1 MWLIVLIYVSRVAEM
16 IDLNSSQKTIDG
28 LSVVNTS
35 IAKDAVK
42 EEKLEKGTALTAR
55 EAVDLKNAQNLK
67 EQEGKEDKEDKEDK
81 ELFVEVKDNLE
92 KLNEYIPVT
101 STNLKFEFDDGGDLP
116 IIKVLDKSNDEVIRE
131 IPTEEFREIAK
142 ALDEFADKLTNKGLL
157 FNKTV

>member
-16 IDLNSSQKTIDG
+16 IDLNSTQKTIDG

-35 IAKDAVK
+35 ITKDAVK

-67 EQEGKEDKEDKEDK
+67 DQEEQEGKEDK

-142 ALDEFADKLTNKGLL
+142 ALDEFADKLTNKGFL

>member
-16 IDLNSSQKTIDG
+16 IDLNSTQKTIDG

-35 IAKDAVK
+35 ITKDAVK
-42 EEKLEKGTALTAR
+42 EEKLENGTALTAR

-67 EQEGKEDKEDKEDK
+67 DQEEQEGKEDK

-101 STNLKFEFDDGGDLP
+101 STNLRFEFEDGGDLP

>member
-1 MWLIVLIYVSRVAEM
+1 M
-16 IDLNSSQKTIDG
+16 IDLNSTQKTIDG

-35 IAKDAVK
+35 IIKDPVK
-42 EEKLEKGTALTAR
+42 EEKLEKGTGLIAR
-55 EAVDLKNAQNLK
+55 EVVDLKNAQNI
-67 EQEGKEDKEDKEDK
+67 EDQESKKDKD
-81 ELFVEVKDNLE
+81 LFVEVKDNLE

-101 STNLKFEFDDGGDLP
+101 STNLKFEFDDDGDLP

-142 ALDEFADKLTNKGLL
+142 ALDEFADRLTNKGLL

>member
-1 MWLIVLIYVSRVAEM
+1 M
-16 IDLNSSQKTIDG
+16 IDLNSTQKTIDG

-35 IAKDAVK
+35 ITKDAVK

-55 EAVDLKNAQNLK
+55 EAVDLKDTQNLK
-67 EQEGKEDKEDKEDK
+67 EQEGKEDK

>member
-16 IDLNSSQKTIDG
+16 IDLNSTQKTIDG

-35 IAKDAVK
+35 IDKDAVK

-67 EQEGKEDKEDKEDK
+67 DQEEQEGKEDK

>member
-1 MWLIVLIYVSRVAEM
+1 M
-16 IDLNSSQKTIDG
+16 IDLNSTQKTIDG

-35 IAKDAVK
+35 ITKDAVK

-67 EQEGKEDKEDKEDK
+67 DQEEQEGKEDK

>member
-16 IDLNSSQKTIDG
+16 IDLNSTQKTIDG

-35 IAKDAVK
+35 ITKDAVK

-67 EQEGKEDKEDKEDK
+67 DQEDQKGKEDK

>member
-16 IDLNSSQKTIDG
+16 IDLNSTQKTIDG

-35 IAKDAVK
+35 ITKDAVK
-42 EEKLEKGTALTAR
+42 EEKLEKGTALAAR

-67 EQEGKEDKEDKEDK
+67 DQEELEGKEDK

-92 KLNEYIPVT
+92 KLNEYIPIT

>member
-28 LSVVNTS
+28 LSIVNTS

-67 EQEGKEDKEDKEDK
+67 EQEGKEDK

>member
-1 MWLIVLIYVSRVAEM
+1 M
-16 IDLNSSQKTIDG
+16 IDLNSTQKTIDG
-28 LSVVNTS
+28 LSIVNSS
-35 IAKDAVK
+35 ISKDAVK
-42 EEKLEKGTALTAR
+42 EEKLEKGTSLTAR
-55 EAVDLKNAQNLK
+55 EAVDLKNAQNIE
-67 EQEGKEDKEDKEDK
+67 EQEGKQDKD
-81 ELFVEVKDNLE
+81 LFVEVKGNLE

-101 STNLKFEFDDGGDLP
+101 STNLKFEFDDDGDLP

>member
-42 EEKLEKGTALTAR
+42 EGKLEKGTALTAR

-67 EQEGKEDKEDKEDK
+67 DQEEQEGKEDK

>member
-16 IDLNSSQKTIDG
+16 IDLNSTQKTIDG

-35 IAKDAVK
+35 IDKYAVK

-67 EQEGKEDKEDKEDK
+67 EQEGKEDK

>member
-16 IDLNSSQKTIDG
+16 IDLNSTQKTIDG

-35 IAKDAVK
+35 ITKDAVK

-67 EQEGKEDKEDKEDK
+67 DQEDQ

>member
-16 IDLNSSQKTIDG
+16 IDLNSTQKTIDG

-35 IAKDAVK
+35 ITKDAVK

-67 EQEGKEDKEDKEDK
+67 EQEGKEDKE
-81 ELFVEVKDNLE
+81 LFVAVKDNLE

-116 IIKVLDKSNDEVIRE
+116 IIKVLDKSSDEVIRE

>member
-16 IDLNSSQKTIDG
+16 IDLNSTQKTIDG

-35 IAKDAVK
+35 ITKDAVK

-67 EQEGKEDKEDKEDK
+67 DQEEQEGKEDKE
-81 ELFVEVKDNLE
+81 LCVEVKDNLE

>member
-1 MWLIVLIYVSRVAEM
+1 M
-16 IDLNSSQKTIDG
+16 IDLNSTQKTIDG
-28 LSVVNTS
+28 LSVVSTS
-35 IAKDAVK
+35 ITKDAVK

-55 EAVDLKNAQNLK
+55 EAVDLKNAQNL
-67 EQEGKEDKEDKEDK
+67 EDQEGKEDKD
-81 ELFVEVKDNLE
+81 LFVEVKDNLE

>member
-16 IDLNSSQKTIDG
+16 IDLNSTQKTIDG

-67 EQEGKEDKEDKEDK
+67 EQEGKEDKEDK

>member
-16 IDLNSSQKTIDG
+16 IDLNSTQKTIDG

-35 IAKDAVK
+35 ITKDAVK

-55 EAVDLKNAQNLK
+55 EAVDLKDTQNLK
-67 EQEGKEDKEDKEDK
+67 EQEGKEDK

>member
-1 MWLIVLIYVSRVAEM
+1 M
-16 IDLNSSQKTIDG
+16 IDLNSTQKTIDG

-35 IAKDAVK
+35 ITKDAVK

-55 EAVDLKNAQNLK
+55 EAVDLKNTQNL
-67 EQEGKEDKEDKEDK
+67 EDQEGKDDKD
-81 ELFVEVKDNLE
+81 LFVEVKDNLQ

-116 IIKVLDKSNDEVIRE
+116 IIKVLDKNNDEVIRE

>member
-16 IDLNSSQKTIDG
+16 IDLNSTQKTIDG

-35 IAKDAVK
+35 ITKDAVK

-67 EQEGKEDKEDKEDK
+67 DQEDKEDK

>member
-1 MWLIVLIYVSRVAEM
+1 M
-16 IDLNSSQKTIDG
+16 IDLNSTQKTIDG
-28 LSVVNTS
+28 LSIVSSS
-35 IAKDAVK
+35 ISKDAVK
-42 EEKLEKGTALTAR
+42 EEKLEKGTSLTAR
-55 EAVDLKNAQNLK
+55 EAVDLKNAQNIE
-67 EQEGKEDKEDKEDK
+67 EQEGKQDKD
-81 ELFVEVKDNLE
+81 LFVEVKDNLE

>member
-1 MWLIVLIYVSRVAEM
+1 M
-16 IDLNSSQKTIDG
+16 IDLNSTQKTIDG

-35 IAKDAVK
+35 ITKDAVK

-67 EQEGKEDKEDKEDK
+67 DQEEQEGKEDK

-116 IIKVLDKSNDEVIRE
+116 IIKVLDKSSDEVIRE

>member
-1 MWLIVLIYVSRVAEM
+1 M
-16 IDLNSSQKTIDG
+16 IDLNSTQKTIDG

-35 IAKDAVK
+35 IDKDAVK

-67 EQEGKEDKEDKEDK
+67 EQEGKEDK

>member
-67 EQEGKEDKEDKEDK
+67 DQEDQEGKEDK

>member
-1 MWLIVLIYVSRVAEM
+1 MWLIVLIYVSRVTEM
-16 IDLNSSQKTIDG
+16 IDLNSTQKTIDG

-35 IAKDAVK
+35 ITKDAVK

-67 EQEGKEDKEDKEDK
+67 DQEDQEGKEDK

>member
-67 EQEGKEDKEDKEDK
+67 EQEGKEDKEDK

>member
-1 MWLIVLIYVSRVAEM
+1 M
-16 IDLNSSQKTIDG
+16 IDLNSTQKTIDG

-35 IAKDAVK
+35 IIKDAAK

-55 EAVDLKNAQNLK
+55 EAIDLKNAQNL
-67 EQEGKEDKEDKEDK
+67 EDQEGKEDKD
-81 ELFVEVKDNLE
+81 LFVEVKDNLE

>member
-16 IDLNSSQKTIDG
+16 IDLNSTQKTIDG

-35 IAKDAVK
+35 ITKDAVK

-67 EQEGKEDKEDKEDK
+67 DQEDQQGKEDK

>member
-1 MWLIVLIYVSRVAEM
+1 M
-16 IDLNSSQKTIDG
+16 K
-28 LSVVNTS
+28 
-35 IAKDAVK
+35 
-42 EEKLEKGTALTAR
+42 KGTALTAR

-67 EQEGKEDKEDKEDK
+67 EQEGKEDK

>member
-1 MWLIVLIYVSRVAEM
+1 M
-16 IDLNSSQKTIDG
+16 IDLNSTQKTIDG
-28 LSVVNTS
+28 LSVVNSS
-35 IAKDAVK
+35 ITKDAVK

-67 EQEGKEDKEDKEDK
+67 DQEDQQGKEDK

>member
-1 MWLIVLIYVSRVAEM
+1 MWLIVLLYVSRIAEM
-16 IDLNSSQKTIDG
+16 IDLNSTQKTIDG
-28 LSVVNTS
+28 LSIVSSS
-35 IAKDAVK
+35 ISKDAVK
-42 EEKLEKGTALTAR
+42 EEKLEKGTSLTAR
-55 EAVDLKNAQNLK
+55 EAVDLKNAQNIE
-67 EQEGKEDKEDKEDK
+67 EQEGKQDKD
-81 ELFVEVKDNLE
+81 LFVEVKDNLE

-101 STNLKFEFDDGGDLP
+101 STNLKFEFDDSGDLP

>member
-1 MWLIVLIYVSRVAEM
+1 MWLIVLLYVSRVAEM
-16 IDLNSSQKTIDG
+16 IDLNSTQKTIDG
-28 LSVVNTS
+28 LSVVSTS
-35 IAKDAVK
+35 ITKDAVK

-55 EAVDLKNAQNLK
+55 EAVDLKNTQNL
-67 EQEGKEDKEDKEDK
+67 EAQEGKEDKD
-81 ELFVEVKDNLE
+81 LFVEVKGNLE